1 MLWRLTTGQPCVKTP
16 PAKRLACWTRV
27 SQSVAKHYHILD
39 RTVNKATLSCD
50 CFFNRLLLIIFSSV
64 LPISILVTRFLHAS
78 EWWYQVIVTLG
89 LCRAT
94 LGLCRAGAVV
104 LPALLAGAKSHS
116 YVLLNFFTLF
126 SSALQMTLWLL
137 RSYQGLDKAIAIWG
151 TRLLPN

>member
-1 MLWRLTTGQPCVKTP
+1 M
-16 PAKRLACWTRV
+16 

-64 LPISILVTRFLHAS
+64 LPISILTTRFLHAS

-89 LCRAT
+89 LCRA
-94 LGLCRAGAVV
+94 GAVV
-104 LPALLAGAKSHS
+104 LPALLTGAKSHS